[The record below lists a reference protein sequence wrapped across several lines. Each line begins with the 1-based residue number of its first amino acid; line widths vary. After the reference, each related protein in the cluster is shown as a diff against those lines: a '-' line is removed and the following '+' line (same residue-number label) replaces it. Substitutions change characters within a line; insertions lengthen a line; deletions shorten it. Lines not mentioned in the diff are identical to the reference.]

1 VPRVHLWLHYAP
13 QAEAAAILQG
23 MRAAGGGLPAAAAAA
38 GVDSDLRAAIY
49 QTAARS
55 SDEPRTAFDQLKA
68 LYLAAA
74 DADEKDRT
82 LRALAHSPLAAPAAL
97 DLGLTPA
104 VRAQDVRTLV
114 GTAAAAGD
122 AAAAAATW
130 AWLKANWGALHA
142 KLGGGCIA
150 RAQRSRPGD
159 VDGASCCFV
168 HVMPALGTLRCATRR
183 LAPTACLSLVFFFSF
198 LQATPRLRG
207 AWGSC
212 WRRWPPPR
220 QTPPWSPT
228 WTPCLRRTGTPWGG
242 RSRTP
247 TVPRRA
253 SRPTR
258 PGWRG
263 TARTCAG
270 GWRRRRRRR
279 RAARDALP

>member
-1 VPRVHLWLHYAP
+1 
-13 QAEAAAILQG
+13 
-23 MRAAGGGLPAAAAAA
+23 
-38 GVDSDLRAAIY
+38 VDSDLRAAIY

-183 LAPTACLSLVFFFSF
+183 LAPTARLSLVFFFF
-198 LQATPRLRG
+198 
-207 AWGSC
+207 
-212 WRRWPPPR
+212 
-220 QTPPWSPT
+220 
-228 WTPCLRRTGTPWGG
+228 
-242 RSRTP
+242 
-247 TVPRRA
+247 VPAGDPEA
-253 SRPTR
+253 SRRMGQLLEAVASASADPAMVADVDAVFAAHRDTLGGAQPYADR
-258 PGWRG
+258 AKESIEANAAWV
-263 TARTCAG
+263 ARHGEDVCRWVAAQAAAAAG
-270 GWRRRRRRR
+270 G
-279 RAARDALP
+279 P